1 MKFKQYIQNTLNQGD
16 NVIIGYTYCDNNNNV
31 IGGHE
36 ITIIGIETDNKGQ
49 KYFICNDTDDGVSEP
64 IKYKVDELLPKRRCI
79 DVGPAIER
87 QQCRPWL
94 RIVFPVLDQDAGL
107 HIYKITFVN
116 RYTDDVVSAYISY
129 TIQDDN
135 PNKPYIYMRQEDAS
149 GDE

>member
-1 MKFKQYIQNTLNQGD
+1 MEIPVQYIECCTRYNDLSLVAKTFNRASLD
-16 NVIIGYTYCDNNNNV
+16 YFLWVHLPEEFKYCSFV
-31 IGGHE
+31 QI
-36 ITIIGIETDNKGQ
+36 
-49 KYFICNDTDDGVSEP
+49 
-64 IKYKVDELLPKRRCI
+64 DELLPKRRCI

-87 QQCRPWL
+87 QKCRPWL

-129 TIQDDN
+129 AIQDDN